1 MNIQHMSHQ
10 ARGWLFLFI
19 TLMSLAVGQLLGGAM
34 LLNMV
39 KQPLTLLRPDTLI
52 RTWWAY
58 RHATPMPESIR
69 LGLEMAAVFTAAPIM
84 LIGVYFFSFHNRE
97 ELHGSARFA
106 NDHDLKTS
114 GLFPTKEERGEH
126 PSLLLGKMD
135 KGRYKNQFVELEGQT
150 FVAVSAPT
158 GSGKG
163 VGFVLPNLVNF
174 RDSVVVVDVKLENL
188 IKTAGFRQAQGQEVY
203 LFSPDGYVTSEE
215 DRLNGKLRSHRWNP
229 LHYIRRAEAYR
240 VGDILTITTSL
251 YPLKGKDDIWPE
263 NAGKLFTGL
272 TLWMLDTEEQTGIAP
287 SIPYMLNLVGV
298 QGGLKNWMKQQVQ
311 RTDISQVCKN
321 DFNAFVAYPDET
333 AGSVLANFNGPLKIF
348 ADATVAKA
356 TSGNDFDFND
366 LRKKGMSV
374 YVGIQ
379 PGNLEKFGKL
389 LNLFFEQL
397 ITINTRVLPENDPTL
412 THQCLL
418 MLDEFPAL
426 GKINQIAKSIG
437 YTRQYNL
444 RYAIIYQDQ
453 SQNEENYGKEVAKN
467 IIKNCSAEVVYPPR
481 EVDAHVKALSET
493 LGTKTVK
500 VRNHSENRGDKKT
513 KGNSWSYQKRPLMMP
528 HEICELGHK
537 MHPKAPIGTD
547 VLLIKENQRPFIM
560 KKIIYFDEPALQN
573 RVEFSKKNVPK
584 VPYLKDV
591 TIAAMKDSA

>member
-58 RHATPMPESIR
+58 RHITPTPESIR
-69 LGLEMAAVFTAAPIM
+69 LGLEMAAVFTVAPMM
-84 LIGVYFFSFHNRE
+84 LIGVYFFSFHNKE

-114 GLFPTKEERGEH
+114 GLFPTQGERGEH

-135 KGRYKNQFVELEGQT
+135 KGRYKNQFVELSGQT
-150 FVAVSAPT
+150 FVAISAPT

-174 RDSVVVVDVKLENL
+174 RDSVVVVDIKLENFL
-188 IKTAGFRQAQGQEVY
+188 KTAGFRKAQGQEVF
-203 LFSPDGYVTSEE
+203 LFAPDGYVTNEE
-215 DRLNGKLRSHRWNP
+215 DREQGKLRGHRWNP
-229 LHYIRRAEAYR
+229 LHYIRRSETYR
-240 VGDILTITTSL
+240 VGDILSITATL
-251 YPLKGKDDIWPE
+251 YPLKGKEDVWPASA
-263 NAGKLFTGL
+263 NKLFTGL

-311 RTDISQVCKN
+311 RPDISQACKN
-321 DFNAFVAYPDET
+321 EFNTYIAYADDT
-333 AGSVLANFNGPLKIF
+333 AASVMVNFNTPLLIY

-356 TSGNDFDFND
+356 TSGNDFDFHD

-374 YVGIQ
+374 YVSIQ
-379 PGNLEKFGKL
+379 GEIKKFEQL

-397 ITINTRVLPENDPTL
+397 ISVNTRVLPENDPTL

-418 MLDEFPAL
+418 MLDEFTAL
-426 GKINQIAKSIG
+426 GKVSQVSTSIG

-444 RYAIIYQDQ
+444 RYALIYQDY
-453 SQNEENYGKEVAKN
+453 SQLEDTYGKEAAKN
-467 IIKNCSAEVVYPPR
+467 IIQNCNTELIYPPSK
-481 EVDAHVKALSET
+481 VDANVKAISET

-560 KKIIYFDEPALQN
+560 KKIIYFDEPALQS
-573 RVEFSKKNVPK
+573 RVEFSKKQVPD
-584 VPYLKDV
+584 VPYLEEIK
-591 TIAAMKDSA
+591 IATASA